1 MSGLSF
7 GSYYPMKDIDV
18 ETASFVCLPITS
30 NKSGMKLLASN
41 DLYLRYLTE
50 YGSIPGWV
58 NYGIFYVLWVI
69 IRFQYEELH
78 INDGAIGEI
87 GVHAGKLTSYLY
99 LLRHLNKKQKL
110 FAIDVFGKK
119 ELNIDKSGDGDRKV
133 FLSYIQR
140 YANVTADEVNIY
152 EGSSLD
158 LNSDFSKNLEAQ
170 RWWQTTIKRD
180 RGCQLVSIDGGH
192 TTLTTYSDMCVIS
205 NSLVDGGVVMVDD
218 IDNPGWL
225 GVRDGVSKFL
235 CETSNYF
242 NIRENLDLTEAAT
255 KNVYE
260 PDFNYSCRIVK
271 ATMKTMKF
279 GCNCYRLAPFLKYDN
294 KLFLT
299 TPNYYA
305 HYVHLLK
312 KINEN
317 GTNLIAFNKLRYTV
331 GNIPVWA
338 DSELKKVDIFDK
350 LVDDSLVSISVLAVR
365 SRLLCSAACNQI
377 PSCRIFDYDSNSQC
391 YRHFESDLTN
401 GSHGLSVSP
410 KSIVGILMLST
421 SLFTPLCNQ
430 SCGSCPENRYQL
442 CSLSTN
448 TCQCPAKTY
457 SNGSMCALQLF
468 QNMTCNQID
477 VCRIDL
483 NLSYAIDCYC
493 ATSTTSNV
501 ITAVGSCNGSCTEV
515 LSKDLTT
522 LHVQAGIF
530 VSSNGTLYVA
540 DGLPVNK
547 IFALEPNQQ
556 IVWSSNATIPPSGIT
571 GSCALNKL
579 SGPNN
584 FAFDSFGN
592 IYISSSLC
600 HLVAQWALNATN
612 GTLVTG
618 SPLGT
623 LGSTNLLLNQPYGLA
638 LYESLSILYVSN
650 RNNNRIQKFIL
661 GNLTGVTIA
670 GGNDAGSASNQLYRP
685 TTIILPHNNS
695 ELYICDTSNN

>member
-1 MSGLSF
+1 
-7 GSYYPMKDIDV
+7 
-18 ETASFVCLPITS
+18 
-30 NKSGMKLLASN
+30 
-41 DLYLRYLTE
+41 
-50 YGSIPGWV
+50 
-58 NYGIFYVLWVI
+58 
-69 IRFQYEELH
+69 
-78 INDGAIGEI
+78 
-87 GVHAGKLTSYLY
+87 
-99 LLRHLNKKQKL
+99 
-110 FAIDVFGKK
+110 
-119 ELNIDKSGDGDRKV
+119 
-133 FLSYIQR
+133 
-140 YANVTADEVNIY
+140 
-152 EGSSLD
+152 
-158 LNSDFSKNLEAQ
+158 
-170 RWWQTTIKRD
+170 
-180 RGCQLVSIDGGH
+180 
-192 TTLTTYSDMCVIS
+192 
-205 NSLVDGGVVMVDD
+205 
-218 IDNPGWL
+218 
-225 GVRDGVSKFL
+225 
-235 CETSNYF
+235 
-242 NIRENLDLTEAAT
+242 
-255 KNVYE
+255 
-260 PDFNYSCRIVK
+260 
-271 ATMKTMKF
+271 
-279 GCNCYRLAPFLKYDN
+279 
-294 KLFLT
+294 
-299 TPNYYA
+299 
-305 HYVHLLK
+305 
-312 KINEN
+312 
-317 GTNLIAFNKLRYTV
+317 
-331 GNIPVWA
+331 
-338 DSELKKVDIFDK
+338 
-350 LVDDSLVSISVLAVR
+350 R

-430 SCGSCPENRYQL
+430 SCGSCPENWYQL

-515 LSKDLTT
+515 LSKNLTT

-670 GGNDAGSASNQLYRP
+670 GGNDAGSTSNQLNRP

-695 ELYICDTSNN
+695 ELYICDTSNNQIQKWTMGASSSITIAGSVSGLGDSTLYLLNLPYDIWIDLDETYLLISDSSNCLAQRYTLR